1 MSDIAHLLLF
11 SYLAELS
18 VCRHMS
24 TSRSATSIIYAER
37 LASARQI
44 AGMTREKMDA
54 LLDRF
59 DAALADAS
67 AFRMDLSDAARMD
80 LSDAADRQHAIRLVR
95 GVLNEPT
102 DPEARA

>member
-18 VCRHMS
+18 VCRHLP
-24 TSRSATSIIYAER
+24 ASITHAER
-37 LASARQI
+37 LASARHI
-44 AGMTREKMDA
+44 ASMTREKMDA

-59 DAALADAS
+59 DAALADGS
-67 AFRMDLSDAARMD
+67 AFRMD
-80 LSDAADRQHAIRLVR
+80 LSDAADRQHVIRLML
-95 GVLNEPT
+95 GVLNEVT